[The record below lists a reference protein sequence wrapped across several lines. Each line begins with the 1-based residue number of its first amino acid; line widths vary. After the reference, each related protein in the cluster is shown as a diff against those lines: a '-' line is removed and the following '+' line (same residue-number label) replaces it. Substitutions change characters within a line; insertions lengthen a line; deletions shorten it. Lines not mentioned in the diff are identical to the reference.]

1 MTEPLLVAK
10 NVSKVFPGTQA
21 LDNVT
26 LDLLPGE
33 IHALVGENGAG
44 KSTLM
49 NILSGVVTPDSGQI
63 DIAGQPVQILNPKHA
78 QELGIGT
85 VFQELSLVPSLNIA
99 ENVFANRAPLRAFGM
114 VDWRKLY
121 QRTRELM
128 APFDVNVD
136 ARTLV
141 RDLTVSAKQ
150 LVEIAKALSL
160 NAKILLLDEPTS
172 ALTPD
177 EVQHLFG
184 VIRRLKADQI
194 GIVYISHRMREVF
207 EIADRI
213 TVLRDGRRVG
223 TYPIADVTPEEV
235 IRRMVGRE
243 ITTAA
248 EKRATSADGST
259 GEVLRVEGLS
269 NGSYYRD
276 ISFSLRRG
284 DVVGIAGV
292 KGSGRSNVART
303 LAGVERAEAGTIWIE
318 GRQVKINSPVDAI
331 ALGIGYLPEER
342 KIDGL
347 FLQMS
352 ISHNISVTD
361 LPHFARWGL
370 MDRRKENAV
379 AESFVDRLGIR
390 TPSVCQIVGRL
401 SGGNQQKVML
411 SKWLIT
417 QPKILVID
425 EPTKG
430 VDVGAK
436 AEIHSLLR
444 KLADQGVGIL
454 FISSELPEILALSDR
469 ILVMHEGRLAGELP
483 VAEATEA
490 NIMALAS
497 GHTAQT
503 FPAGAQ

>member
-1 MTEPLLVAK
+1 MIEPLLVAK
-10 NVSKVFPGTQA
+10 NITKTFPGTQA

-49 NILSGVVTPDSGQI
+49 NILSGVLALDSGQI
-63 DIAGQPVQILNPKHA
+63 DIAGHPVQILNPKHA
-78 QELGIGT
+78 QELGVGT
-85 VFQELSLVPSLNIA
+85 VFQELSLVPSLSIA
-99 ENVFANRAPLRAFGM
+99 ENVFANRAPLRAFGT
-114 VDWRKLY
+114 VDWSKLY

-136 ARTLV
+136 VRTLV
-141 RDLTVSAKQ
+141 RDLNVGTKQ

-160 NAKILLLDEPTS
+160 NARILLLDEPTS

-184 VIRRLKADQI
+184 VIRRLQADQI

-207 EIADRI
+207 EIADRV

-223 TYPIADVTPEEV
+223 TYPISEANPDNV
-235 IRRMVGRE
+235 IRLMVGRE
-243 ITTAA
+243 LAVAVDKHAASTA
-248 EKRATSADGST
+248 GSS
-259 GEVLRVEGLS
+259 GVLLRVQGLS
-269 NGSYYRD
+269 SRSHYRD

-284 DVVGIAGV
+284 EIVGIAGL
-292 KGSGRSNVART
+292 KGSGRSDLGHT
-303 LAGVERAEAGTIWIE
+303 LAGVEHPQIGQIWIE
-318 GRQVKINSPVDAI
+318 ERPVKINSPVDAV

-347 FLQMS
+347 FLQMTV
-352 ISHNISVTD
+352 SHNISVTR
-361 LPHFARWGL
+361 LRQFARWGL

-379 AESFVDRLGIR
+379 AQSLVERLGIR
-390 TPSVCQIVGRL
+390 TPSVRQTVGRL

-411 SKWLIT
+411 SKWLVE

-469 ILVMHEGRLAGELP
+469 ILVMHEGRLTGELQ
-483 VAEATEA
+483 AARATEEH
-490 NIMALAS
+490 IMALAS
-497 GHTAQT
+497 GHTAR
-503 FPAGAQ
+503 PLSAGA